1 MYYKSVAA
9 LLFSVVVLCV
19 SLTYAKIEDM
29 TVFSSLPV
37 SGKNIIIDPGHGG
50 WDPGKAGSI
59 TDEKDIN
66 LEIALLLRDYLLS
79 GGAEV
84 SLTRENDTAL
94 GKTKSEDM
102 KKRTSHAQN
111 GDADIFISIHQ
122 NSFPSESAR
131 GAQVFYFNGSEKGE
145 ALAECIQQRLV
156 TFADKTNKRKA
167 KENGSY
173 YILKNTTAASV
184 IVECGFLSNPTEEK
198 SLNKDE
204 YQKKLAWAIYMGI
217 WDYFDGENFT

>member
-9 LLFSVVVLCV
+9 LLFSVVVFCV
-19 SLTYAKIEDM
+19 SVTYAKTDDLA
-29 TVFSSLPV
+29 VFSSLPV

-50 WDPGKAGSI
+50 WDPGKTGNI

-66 LEIALLLRDYLLS
+66 LEIALLLRDYLLA

-84 SLTRENDTAL
+84 WLTRDEDEAL
-94 GKTKSEDM
+94 GKTKDEDM
-102 KKRTSHAQN
+102 KKRISYAEK

-122 NSFPSESAR
+122 NSFPKENAK

-145 ALAECIQQRLV
+145 ALAGSIQNRLV
-156 TFADKTNKRKA
+156 TFADSINKRKA

-173 YILKNTTAASV
+173 YILKNTSAASV
-184 IVECGFLSNPTEEK
+184 IVECGFLSNPAEEE
-198 SLNKDE
+198 SLNKKE
-204 YQKKLAWAIYMGI
+204 YRQKLAWAIYMGI
-217 WDYFDGENFT
+217 WDYFDLENFT